1 MSGDR
6 HSVAAAPLF
15 ITDPDEIARKEA
27 ENGIRQ
33 FNLAIEI
40 IRSFV
45 KDAERPFKL
54 RSSMIL
60 QLHHAALEGIDRLA
74 GTYRNTPVKI
84 EGSGHEPPQAAF
96 VAEEVEHLCGYVNDK
111 WSKSSALHLAAY
123 VLWRLDWIHPF
134 SDGNGRTARM
144 VSNVVLNVKLDSLLP
159 GAPSIPEQIAE
170 DKKPYYDALEEADRA
185 CTLGE
190 IDVGALEGLLGGML
204 AKQLLNATKQA
215 AAAPP
220 APTVTLEGQK

>member
-6 HSVAAAPLF
+6 HSVAAAPLI
-15 ITDPDEIARKEA
+15 ITDPEEIARKEA

-33 FNLAIEI
+33 FNSAVEI

-45 KDAERPFKL
+45 RDPERPFKL

-60 QLHHAALEGIDRLA
+60 QLHHAALEGLHPLA
-74 GTYRNTPVKI
+74 GTYRNTAVTI
-84 EGSGHEPPQAAF
+84 GGSGHTPPHSAF
-96 VAEEVEHLCGYVNDK
+96 VAEEVEHLCNYVNDN

-123 VLWRLDWIHPF
+123 VLWKLNWIHPF

-159 GAPSIPEQIAE
+159 QGSEVR
-170 DKKPYYDALEEADRA
+170 L
-185 CTLGE
+185 THFSH
-190 IDVGALEGLLGGML
+190 
-204 AKQLLNATKQA
+204 
-215 AAAPP
+215 
-220 APTVTLEGQK
+220 